1 MVTIRQKIHMT
12 NLILFVLLLAWGF
25 LLYFGTH
32 FVEQDDPYVGEN
44 LSILLVYVI
53 WGLGYFIQLK
63 QPTMKRV
70 VAVLLLSLGFQVL
83 YFFSMYYV
91 ITFFEWIFE

>member
-1 MVTIRQKIHMT
+1 MT

-32 FVEQDDPYVGEN
+32 FVEEEDPYIGGN

-53 WGLGYFIQLK
+53 WGIGYFLQLT
-63 QPTMKRV
+63 QQTMKRALVIMV
-70 VAVLLLSLGFQVL
+70 VFSGMQVV
-83 YFFSMYYV
+83 YFFNMSYV
-91 ITFFEWIFE
+91 ITFFDWLFE

>member
-1 MVTIRQKIHMT
+1 MNIQQKIHMT

-32 FVEQDDPYVGEN
+32 FVEQEDPYVGEN

-53 WGLGYFIQLK
+53 WGTGYFIQLK
-63 QPTMKRV
+63 QPTLMRAV
-70 VAVLLLSLGFQVL
+70 VVMALFLALQVL
-83 YFFSMYYV
+83 YFFNIYEV
-91 ITFFEWIFE
+91 TRFFEWIFE